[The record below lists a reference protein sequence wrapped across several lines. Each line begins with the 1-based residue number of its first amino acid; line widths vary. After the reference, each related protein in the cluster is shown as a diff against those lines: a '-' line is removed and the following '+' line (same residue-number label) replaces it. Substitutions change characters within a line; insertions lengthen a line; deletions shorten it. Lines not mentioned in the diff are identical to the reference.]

1 MPAVVC
7 ASLLSVAAYLIG
19 GIPFS
24 LLLVRWRT
32 GIDLRKF
39 GSGNIGASNARRAA
53 GTAVGLAA
61 LACDALKGALPTGL
75 AVELAAQSTGAL
87 PRGCATLVAV
97 AAVVGHMF
105 PVYLRFR
112 PSGKGVATALGCF
125 LILAPSAVAVA
136 LLVFI
141 GVVAIFRRMSLGSL
155 VACTVLPFAVWLT
168 THDLILLAAGI
179 FIAALIVTRHKDNI
193 RRLRRGVEPK
203 V

>member
-1 MPAVVC
+1 MPTIVC
-7 ASLLSVAAYLIG
+7 VSVLPVAAYILG

-53 GTAVGLAA
+53 GNAVGVAA
-61 LACDALKGALPTGL
+61 LACDTLKGVLPTWF
-75 AVELAAQSTGAL
+75 AVELAAQSAGAL
-87 PRGCATLVAV
+87 PRGYAALVAV
-97 AAVVGHMF
+97 AAIIGHMF
-105 PVYLRFR
+105 PVYLRFK

-125 LILAPSAVAVA
+125 LILTPSAVAVA
-136 LLVFI
+136 LLVFVGI
-141 GVVAIFRRMSLGSL
+141 VAVFRRMSLGSL

-179 FIAALIVTRHKDNI
+179 VTTALIIMRHRDNI